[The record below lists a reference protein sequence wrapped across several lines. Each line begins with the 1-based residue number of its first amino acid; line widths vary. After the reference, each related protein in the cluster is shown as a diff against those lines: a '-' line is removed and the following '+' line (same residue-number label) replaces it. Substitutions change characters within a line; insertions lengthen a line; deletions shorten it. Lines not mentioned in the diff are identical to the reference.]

1 MSEPSHAVQ
10 HALGRIVQPTDLSPG
25 GESAFAHGL
34 GLALAAKGHFYI
46 VHADKPE
53 ALDEVDWSGFPGVRD
68 TLTRWGLLEK
78 GAPATAV
85 ADRLGLRVT
94 KTDIAER
101 DPVHAVLR
109 FLEDHPC
116 DLMVLATHARE
127 GLPRWLQ
134 GSVAEPLAR
143 EARLPALFLAHG
155 ARGFVNE
162 DTGARQLRSILVP
175 VDHSPGA
182 GPALELAFELARML
196 EASDTVFHLLHVGTE
211 PLQLQFDPPDESR
224 LRRLQKEGPVVQTIV
239 DTAREVDA
247 DLIVMATRGREGFL
261 DALRGSTTEQVLR
274 QAGRAVLAVPSD

>member
-109 FLEDHPC
+109 FLED
-116 DLMVLATHARE
+116 
-127 GLPRWLQ
+127 
-134 GSVAEPLAR
+134 
-143 EARLPALFLAHG
+143 
-155 ARGFVNE
+155 
-162 DTGARQLRSILVP
+162 RSTP
-175 VDHSPGA
+175 
-182 GPALELAFELARML
+182 
-196 EASDTVFHLLHVGTE
+196 
-211 PLQLQFDPPDESR
+211 
-224 LRRLQKEGPVVQTIV
+224 
-239 DTAREVDA
+239 
-247 DLIVMATRGREGFL
+247 
-261 DALRGSTTEQVLR
+261 
-274 QAGRAVLAVPSD
+274 